1 MLTVVV
7 EVGPMMMKQAIAAP
21 ARVVET

>member
-7 EVGPMMMKQAIAAP
+7 EAGPMMMKQAIAAP
-21 ARVVET
+21 ARVET